1 MKTGQLNHLYLQI
14 SVKMIRPIQNLNRDY
29 KCQAFRTSFSFSI
42 LQHCSSKHSTTW
54 ASWYSCSTHKLCTHN
69 NLKERQICAHISQLH
84 FSLVNLPAS
93 TFPIPG
99 CCKRPAALRR
109 HGGAGGGEFLMT
121 SLNLVAYWGRSG
133 SCWWCLF
140 FFFPSFCAALHNKVY
155 EISNIRLKIQQ

>member
-1 MKTGQLNHLYLQI
+1 MSGISYIILVFHPAALQFKTFHYMGI
-14 SVKMIRPIQNLNRDY
+14 MINNFARETNM
-29 KCQAFRTSFSFSI
+29 CTHFTTSFFNSEF
-42 LQHCSSKHSTTW
+42 
-54 ASWYSCSTHKLCTHN
+54 
-69 NLKERQICAHISQLH
+69 
-84 FSLVNLPAS
+84 AS

-99 CCKRPAALRR
+99 CCKRPAALKR

-121 SLNLVAYWGRSG
+121 SLNLVGYWGRSG